1 MSDSPSTV
9 FVVDDDPSVR
19 RAVER
24 LLRASGFRV
33 ETFVSGDEFL
43 EKVDADRTGCVVL
56 DVRMPGQSG
65 FDVFDRLTSEGRD
78 LRVIF
83 ITGHADLATAV
94 RATNSRSPEFQ
105 LLMKPFEAE
114 ALIEAVNKALG

>member
-1 MSDSPSTV
+1 VSDTPGTV
-9 FVVDDDPSVR
+9 FVVDDDASVR

-33 ETFVSGDEFL
+33 ETFASGDEFL
-43 EKVDADRTGCVVL
+43 EKVDSSRRGCVVL

-65 FDVFDRLTSEGRD
+65 FDVFDRLTAEGRD
-78 LRVIF
+78 VRVIF

-94 RATNSRSPEFQ
+94 RATSPGAPEFQ
-105 LLMKPFEAE
+105 LLMKPFESD
-114 ALIEAVNKALG
+114 ALLDAVKKALK